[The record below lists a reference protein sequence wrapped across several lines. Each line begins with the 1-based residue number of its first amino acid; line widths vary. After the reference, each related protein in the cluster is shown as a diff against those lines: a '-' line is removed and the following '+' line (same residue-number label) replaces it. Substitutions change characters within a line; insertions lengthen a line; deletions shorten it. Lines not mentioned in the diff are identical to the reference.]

1 MNYLFGQF
9 SVDTR
14 QYQLSFDDE
23 PVPVEPLVFDLL
35 VYLIENRN
43 RVVGRDELLDNLWR
57 GKVVTDAALAARL
70 KDARKAL
77 GDSGKR
83 QEFIKTV
90 HGRGYQF
97 IGRVDEKNS
106 TGPIDI
112 LEQITSGQ
120 DLALPAKPSIAVL
133 PLKNESDDIEEEYF
147 SEGVTDGIINYLT
160 RFRDLFVMGR
170 SSSFVFKDTD
180 VDIIAIGKQ
189 LGVRYLVQGAVRKL
203 GKRVRVSVELV
214 DAATCQVLWSERYD
228 RELEDVFAVE
238 DEVAQAIVRT
248 LVAQVED
255 AIYQGTRTRAPEN
268 FSAYDWVMRGNRYL
282 ERGAKEDLLEARRM
296 YESAIEI
303 APDCSAA
310 YTGLSKVH
318 IYLHWGLLSE
328 DHHNVIS
335 KALELGRKAVELDDK
350 DSRAHYAIGH
360 AYFSLGQHDL
370 AEFHVDKALALNP
383 SEYHHL
389 CAKGYLLACT
399 GRHDESLLCFSESL
413 RRNPLAPNSCYCGL
427 GMSDYLAG
435 NYKEAVEVLARLS
448 SDLPRKFSLLAA
460 SYAQLGNKG
469 KADEA
474 VQEYLRLM
482 DPGLVSMLRDD
493 PTKWR
498 EHWANLFSIFV
509 PKGLEH
515 LLEGLR
521 KAGMLT

>member
-1 MNYLFGQF
+1 
-9 SVDTR
+9 
-14 QYQLSFDDE
+14 
-23 PVPVEPLVFDLL
+23 
-35 VYLIENRN
+35 
-43 RVVGRDELLDNLWR
+43 
-57 GKVVTDAALAARL
+57 
-70 KDARKAL
+70 
-77 GDSGKR
+77 
-83 QEFIKTV
+83 
-90 HGRGYQF
+90 
-97 IGRVDEKNS
+97 
-106 TGPIDI
+106 
-112 LEQITSGQ
+112 
-120 DLALPAKPSIAVL
+120 
-133 PLKNESDDIEEEYF
+133 
-147 SEGVTDGIINYLT
+147 
-160 RFRDLFVMGR
+160 
-170 SSSFVFKDTD
+170 
-180 VDIIAIGKQ
+180 
-189 LGVRYLVQGAVRKL
+189 VRKL

-214 DAATCQVLWSERYD
+214 DATTCQVLWSERCD

-255 AIYQGTRTRAPEN
+255 AIYQETRIRAPEN
-268 FSAYDWVMRGNRYL
+268 FSAYEWVMRGNRYL

-303 APDCSAA
+303 DPDCSAA
-310 YTGLSKVH
+310 FTGLSKVH

-328 DHHNVIS
+328 DHHKVIS
-335 KALELGRKAVELDDK
+335 KALQFGRKAVELDDK

-399 GRHDESLLCFSESL
+399 GRHDESVSCFSESL

-435 NYKEAVEVLARLS
+435 NYKEAVEVLAKLS

-460 SYAQLGNKG
+460 SYAQLGNAG
-469 KADEA
+469 KAEEA
-474 VQEYLRLM
+474 VQEYLSLM

-509 PKGLEH
+509 PEGLEH

-521 KAGMLT
+521 KAGMPT